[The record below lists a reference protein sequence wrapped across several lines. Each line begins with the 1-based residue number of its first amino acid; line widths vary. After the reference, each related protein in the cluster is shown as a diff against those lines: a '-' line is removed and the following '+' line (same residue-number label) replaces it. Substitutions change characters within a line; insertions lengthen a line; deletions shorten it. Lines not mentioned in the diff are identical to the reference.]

1 MYTTWKISV
10 YEGPE
15 IYFHPDLHVA
25 LSAPI
30 NNEAAN
36 ARHTYIHT
44 FIRTKGQTSIYYK
57 LTEQTILLTFGTS

>member
-15 IYFHPDLHVA
+15 IDFHPDLHVA

-30 NNEAAN
+30 NSEAAN
-36 ARHTYIHT
+36 AQHTYIHT
-44 FIRTKGQTSIYYK
+44 YIHLLEQKDKHQFITN
-57 LTEQTILLTFGTS
+57 